1 MQQMSICPSCG
12 APVAYGAKFCGSCG
26 TTLMPPPPQQM
37 RNPVYPQQTAYP
49 QPPNY
54 QPPPAGY
61 MPPQQPGWN
70 QQQAWGQPPPPPPG
84 TQPGWGAY
92 PQQPPQGMYGYRPA
106 SPPKKSIP
114 QGLLLVLLAAILLI
128 LGGVAALLSSLPSK
142 TPTNVTPTTPSSTP
156 KPVETPTTPT
166 IVPLK
171 MTAKELIDAYQADG
185 AAADAKYRSKTIQV
199 TGTIA
204 STNPEAPSLLLT
216 PTGSPDDR
224 GIRCVLT
231 TASDALEVGKS
242 ITVEG
247 FIGNYNIDILL
258 MDSKIISK

>member
-1 MQQMSICPSCG
+1 MQQMSTCPSCG
-12 APVAYGAKFCGSCG
+12 APLAYGAKFCGSCG
-26 TTLMPPPPQQM
+26 VTLMPPPPPQQM

-70 QQQAWGQPPPPPPG
+70 QQQAWGQPPPPPGP
-84 TQPGWGAY
+84 QPGWGPY
-92 PQQPPQGMYGYRPA
+92 PQQPPQGTYGYRPA
-106 SPPKKSIP
+106 SPPKKVIP
-114 QGLLLVLLAAILLI
+114 RGLLLVLLAAILLI

-142 TPTNVTPTTPSSTP
+142 TPTTVTPTTPSSTP
-156 KPVETPTTPT
+156 KPVETPPTPA

-185 AAADAKYRSKTIQV
+185 AAADAQYRSKTIQV

-204 STNPEAPSLLLT
+204 STNPDAPSVLLT
-216 PTGSPDDR
+216 PTGSPDER
-224 GIRCVLT
+224 GIRCML
-231 TASDALEVGKS
+231 ASASGALEVGKS

-247 FIGNYNIDILL
+247 FIGNYNIDVLL